1 MELHRHPLPQA
12 ITSIADL
19 RLFMEHHVF
28 AVWDFMLLLKAL
40 QQHLAPSGVPWV
52 PPTHPEIAGL
62 VNSLVAEEECDLL
75 PENLG
80 GPLHLSHFAIYRRA
94 MVEIDANTAVIDAVL
109 QQASRGDLAGAVRHR
124 GIPVPSARFLRTT
137 QELISS
143 GEVHALAAAF
153 AYGRELLVPDL
164 FRGLLDRLTVLEL
177 PCPTLRWYLERH
189 IVLDGDSHGPL
200 AETMVLTL
208 AGNDPA
214 AHQTVQTVRRQVLAD
229 RSAFWDAIELQ
240 LRERFQINR
249 SDGQHSQMLCSC
261 LT

>member
-1 MELHRHPLPQA
+1 MELRSYSLPQA

-19 RLFMEHHVF
+19 RLFMEHHCF
-28 AVWDFMLLLKAL
+28 AVWDFMLLLKTL
-40 QQHLAPSGVPWV
+40 QQHLAPSGAPWV
-52 PPTHPEIAGL
+52 PPTHPEIAGV

-94 MVEIDANTAVIDAVL
+94 MVEIGADTLVIDAVL

-124 GIPVPSARFLRTT
+124 GIPASSARFLRTT

-214 AHQTVQTVRRQVLAD
+214 ARQTVQTVRRQVLAD

-240 LRERFQINR
+240 FRERPPSNR
-249 SDGQHSQMLCSC
+249 SGGQHSQMLCSG

>member
-1 MELHRHPLPQA
+1 MELHRHPLPHA

-28 AVWDFMLLLKAL
+28 AVWDFMLLLKSL
-40 QQHLAPSGVPWV
+40 QQHLAPSVVPWV
-52 PPTHPEIAGL
+52 PPRHPEIAGL
-62 VNSLVAEEECDLL
+62 VNSLVAEEECDVL
-75 PENLG
+75 PDSLG
-80 GPLHLSHFAIYRRA
+80 EPLHLSHFAIYRRA
-94 MVEIDANTAVIDAVL
+94 MVEIGADTVVIDAVL

-124 GIPVPSARFLRTT
+124 GIPASSARFLRTT

-164 FRGLLDRLTVLEL
+164 FRGLLDRLIVLEL

-189 IVLDGDSHGPL
+189 ITLDGDSHGPL
-200 AETMVLTL
+200 AEMMVLTL
-208 AGNDPA
+208 AGSDPA
-214 AHQTVQTVRRQVLAD
+214 AHQSVQDVRSQVRSD
-229 RSAFWDAIELQ
+229 RAVFWNAIEIQ
-240 LRERFQINR
+240 LRKRPEINR
-249 SDGQHSQMLCSC
+249 SDRQDSQMLCSC

>member
-1 MELHRHPLPQA
+1 MELRCYLLPQA

-28 AVWDFMLLLKAL
+28 AVWDFMLLLKTL
-40 QQHLAPSGVPWV
+40 QQHLAPSGAPWV

-124 GIPVPSARFLRTT
+124 EIPAPSARFLRTT

-200 AETMVLTL
+200 AERMVLTL

-214 AHQTVQTVRRQVLAD
+214 ARQTVQTVRRQVLAD
-229 RSAFWDAIELQ
+229 RSAFWDAIERQ
-240 LRERFQINR
+240 FRERPPSNR
-249 SDGQHSQMLCSC
+249 SGGQHSQMLCSG

>member
-1 MELHRHPLPQA
+1 MELRCYSLPQA

-240 LRERFQINR
+240 LRKGFR
-249 SDGQHSQMLCSC
+249 SIDPMVNIHKCSV
-261 LT
+261 LV

>member
-1 MELHRHPLPQA
+1 MELRCYSLPQA
-12 ITSIADL
+12 ITSIAGQ

-28 AVWDFMLLLKAL
+28 AVWDFMLLLKTL

-62 VNSLVAEEECDLL
+62 VNSLVAEEECDLV

-80 GPLHLSHFAIYRRA
+80 GPLHLSHFAIYRLA
-94 MVEIDANTAVIDAVL
+94 MVEIGADTVVIDAVL

-124 GIPVPSARFLRTT
+124 EIPASSARFLRTT

-143 GEVHALAAAF
+143 GEVHVLAAAF

-164 FRGLLDRLTVLEL
+164 FRGLLDRLIVLEL

-189 IVLDGDSHGPL
+189 ITLDGDSHGPL

-214 AHQTVQTVRRQVLAD
+214 AHQTVQTVRRQVLSD
-229 RSAFWDAIELQ
+229 RSTFWDAIELQ

-249 SDGQHSQMLCSC
+249 SGGQHSKMLCSG
-261 LT
+261 LI

>member
-1 MELHRHPLPQA
+1 MELRCYSLPQA

-28 AVWDFMLLLKAL
+28 AVWDFMLLLKTL

-52 PPTHPEIAGL
+52 PPSHPEIAGL

-109 QQASRGDLAGAVRHR
+109 QQAWRGDLAGAVRHR
-124 GIPVPSARFLRTT
+124 DIPAPAAHVRRST

-164 FRGLLDRLTVLEL
+164 FRGLLDRLIVSEL
-177 PCPTLRWYLERH
+177 SCPTLRLYLERH
-189 IVLDGDSHGPL
+189 IALDGDSHGPL

-208 AGNDPA
+208 AGSDLA
-214 AHQTVQTVRRQVLAD
+214 AHQTVNAVRSRVRSD
-229 RSAFWDAIELQ
+229 RAAFWDAIEIQ
-240 LRERFQINR
+240 LRERSPSNR
-249 SDGQHSQMLCSC
+249 SGGEHSEMLPSV
-261 LT
+261 LV

>member
-1 MELHRHPLPQA
+1 MEVCRHSLPQA
-12 ITSIADL
+12 ISSIADL

-28 AVWDFMLLLKAL
+28 AVWDFMLLLKTL

-52 PPTHPEIAGL
+52 PATHPEIAGL

-109 QQASRGDLAGAVRHR
+109 QQASCGDLAGALRHG
-124 GIPVPSARFLRTT
+124 GIPAPSARFLRTT
-137 QELISS
+137 QALIAS
-143 GEVHALAAAF
+143 GEVHGLAAAF

-189 IVLDGDSHGPL
+189 ITLDGNNHGPL

-208 AGNDPA
+208 AGSDSA
-214 AHQTVQTVRRQVLAD
+214 AHHTVQALRRQVRSD
-229 RSAFWDAIELQ
+229 RASFWDAIEIE
-240 LRERFQINR
+240 LRERSQSNR
-249 SDGQHSQMLCSC
+249 SGGEHSEMLSSV
-261 LT
+261 LV

>member
-1 MELHRHPLPQA
+1 MELRCYSLPQA

-19 RLFMEHHVF
+19 RLFMEHHWF
-28 AVWDFMLLLKAL
+28 AVWDFMLLLKTL

-124 GIPVPSARFLRTT
+124 GIPAPSARFLRTT

-189 IVLDGDSHGPL
+189 ITLDGDSHGPL

-240 LRERFQINR
+240 FRERPPSNR
-249 SDGQHSQMLCSC
+249 SGGQHSQMLCSG

>member
-28 AVWDFMLLLKAL
+28 AVWDFMLLLKSL
-40 QQHLAPSGVPWV
+40 QQHLAPSVVPWV
-52 PPTHPEIAGL
+52 PPRHPEIAGL
-62 VNSLVAEEECDLL
+62 VNNLVAEEECDVL

-80 GPLHLSHFAIYRRA
+80 GPLHLCHFAIYRRA
-94 MVEIDANTAVIDAVL
+94 MIEIEANTSVIDTVL
-109 QQASRGDLAGAVRHR
+109 QQASCGDLAGSLRHR
-124 GIPVPSARFLRTT
+124 DIPAPSSRFLRTT
-137 QELISS
+137 QELIAS

-214 AHQTVQTVRRQVLAD
+214 AHQTVQTVRRKVLAD

-240 LRERFQINR
+240 FRERPPSNR
-249 SDGQHSQMLCSC
+249 SGGQHSQMLCSG

>member
-1 MELHRHPLPQA
+1 MELRCYSLPQA
-12 ITSIADL
+12 ITSIAGL

-28 AVWDFMLLLKAL
+28 AVWDFMLLLKTL

-94 MVEIDANTAVIDAVL
+94 MVEIDAITAVIDAVL

-124 GIPVPSARFLRTT
+124 GIPPPSARFLRTT

-143 GEVHALAAAF
+143 GELHALAAAF

-240 LRERFQINR
+240 LRESFQINR
-249 SDGQHSQMLCSC
+249 SDGQHSQMLCSG

>member
-1 MELHRHPLPQA
+1 MELRCYSLPQA
-12 ITSIADL
+12 ITSIAGL

-28 AVWDFMLLLKAL
+28 AVWDFMLLLKTL

-52 PPTHPEIAGL
+52 PPTHPEISGL

-109 QQASRGDLAGAVRHR
+109 QQASRGDLAGAMRHR
-124 GIPVPSARFLRTT
+124 GIPAPSARFLRTT

-143 GEVHALAAAF
+143 GELHALAAAF

-240 LRERFQINR
+240 LRESFQINR
-249 SDGQHSQMLCSC
+249 SDGQHSQMLCSG

>member
-1 MELHRHPLPQA
+1 MERCHRSLPQG
-12 ITSIADL
+12 ITSISDL

-28 AVWDFMLLLKAL
+28 AVWDFMLLLKTL

-94 MVEIDANTAVIDAVL
+94 MLEIEANTSVIDTVL
-109 QQASRGDLAGAVRHR
+109 QQASCGDLAGSLRHR
-124 GIPVPSARFLRTT
+124 DIPAPSSRFLRTT
-137 QELISS
+137 QELIAS

-164 FRGLLDRLTVLEL
+164 FRGLLERLIVLEL

-189 IVLDGDSHGPL
+189 ITLDGDSHGPL

-214 AHQTVQTVRRQVLAD
+214 AHQTVQTVRRQVFAD

-240 LRERFQINR
+240 LRERPPSNR
-249 SDGQHSQMLCSC
+249 SGGQHSQMLCSGR
-261 LT
+261 T

>member
-1 MELHRHPLPQA
+1 MDLHRHPLPQA
-12 ITSIADL
+12 ITTIADL

-28 AVWDFMLLLKAL
+28 AVWDFMLLLKTL

-75 PENLG
+75 PETLG
-80 GPLHLSHFAIYRRA
+80 GPVHLSHFAIYRRA

-124 GIPVPSARFLRTT
+124 GIPAPSARFLRNT
-137 QELISS
+137 QELIYS

-214 AHQTVQTVRRQVLAD
+214 EHQKVQTVRRQVLAD

-249 SDGQHSQMLCSC
+249 SGGPHSQMLCSV
-261 LT
+261 LV

>member
-1 MELHRHPLPQA
+1 MDLHRHPLPQA
-12 ITSIADL
+12 ITTIADL

-28 AVWDFMLLLKAL
+28 AVWDFMLLLKTL

-80 GPLHLSHFAIYRRA
+80 GPVHLSHFAIYRRA

-124 GIPVPSARFLRTT
+124 GIPAPSARFLRNT
-137 QELISS
+137 QELIYS

-214 AHQTVQTVRRQVLAD
+214 EHQKVQTVRRQVLAD

-249 SDGQHSQMLCSC
+249 SGGQHSQMLCSV
-261 LT
+261 LV

>member
-1 MELHRHPLPQA
+1 MELRCYSLPQA

-28 AVWDFMLLLKAL
+28 AVWDFMLLLKTL

-52 PPTHPEIAGL
+52 PPTHPEISGL

-94 MVEIDANTAVIDAVL
+94 MVEIDANIAVIDAVL
-109 QQASRGDLAGAVRHR
+109 QQASGGDLAGAMRHR
-124 GIPVPSARFLRTT
+124 GIPAPSARFLRTT

-164 FRGLLDRLTVLEL
+164 FRVLLDRLTVLDL

-189 IVLDGDSHGPL
+189 IVLDGDTHGPL

-240 LRERFQINR
+240 LRERPPSNR

>member
-28 AVWDFMLLLKAL
+28 AVWDFMLLLKSL

-52 PPTHPEIAGL
+52 PPRHPEIAGL
-62 VNSLVAEEECDLL
+62 VNSLVAEEECDVL
-75 PENLG
+75 PDSLG
-80 GPLHLSHFAIYRRA
+80 GPLHLCHFAIYRRA
-94 MVEIDANTAVIDAVL
+94 MVEIGADTAVIDAVL
-109 QQASRGDLAGAVRHR
+109 ALASRGDSASALSHPD
-124 GIPVPSARFLRTT
+124 IPAPAAHFLRTT
-137 QELISS
+137 QALVVS

-164 FRGLLDRLTVLEL
+164 FRGLLDRLIVLEL

-189 IVLDGDSHGPL
+189 IALDGDSHGPL
-200 AETMVLTL
+200 AETMVRTL

-214 AHQTVQTVRRQVLAD
+214 AHQTVRTVRRQVLAD
-229 RSAFWDAIELQ
+229 RAAFWDAIALQ
-240 LRERFQINR
+240 LRQRSQVNR
-249 SDGQHSQMLCSC
+249 SAGMFHAVSVPA
-261 LT
+261 

>member
-1 MELHRHPLPQA
+1 MDLHRHPLPQA
-12 ITSIADL
+12 ITTIADL

-28 AVWDFMLLLKAL
+28 AVWDFMLLLKTL

-75 PENLG
+75 PEKLG

-124 GIPVPSARFLRTT
+124 GIPAPSARFLRNT
-137 QELISS
+137 QELIYS

-214 AHQTVQTVRRQVLAD
+214 EHQKVQTVRRQVLAD

-249 SDGQHSQMLCSC
+249 SGGQHSQMLCSV
-261 LT
+261 LV

>member
-28 AVWDFMLLLKAL
+28 AVWDFMLLLKTL

-52 PPTHPEIAGL
+52 PPRHPEIAGL
-62 VNSLVAEEECDLL
+62 VNSLVAEEECDVL
-75 PENLG
+75 PESLG
-80 GPLHLSHFAIYRRA
+80 GPLHLCHFAAYRRA
-94 MVEIDANTAVIDAVL
+94 MLEIGADTAVIDAVL
-109 QQASRGDLAGAVRHR
+109 ESASRGELASALHHPD
-124 GIPVPSARFLRTT
+124 IPAPAAHFLRTT
-137 QELISS
+137 QALIAS

-177 PCPTLRWYLERH
+177 PCPILRWYLERH

-214 AHQTVQTVRRQVLAD
+214 AHQTVLTVRRHVLAD
-229 RSAFWDAIELQ
+229 RAAFWDAIELQ
-240 LRERFQINR
+240 LRQRFQNNR
-249 SDGQHSQMLCSC
+249 SGGEHSEMLTSV
-261 LT
+261 LV

>member
-1 MELHRHPLPQA
+1 MELRRHPLPQA
-12 ITSIADL
+12 ITSIPDL

-28 AVWDFMLLLKAL
+28 AVWDFMLLLKTL
-40 QQHLAPSGVPWV
+40 QQRLAPSGLPWV
-52 PPTHPEIAGL
+52 PPNHPEIAGL

-80 GPLHLSHFAIYRRA
+80 GPLYLSHFAIYRRA
-94 MVEIDANTAVIDAVL
+94 MVEIDANIAVIDAVL
-109 QQASRGDLAGAVRHR
+109 QQASGGDLAGAMRHR
-124 GIPVPSARFLRTT
+124 GIPAPSARFLRTT

-164 FRGLLDRLTVLEL
+164 FRVLLDRLTVLDL

-189 IVLDGDSHGPL
+189 IVLDGDTHGPL

-249 SDGQHSQMLCSC
+249 SGGQHSQMFSSALI
-261 LT
+261 

>member
-1 MELHRHPLPQA
+1 MDLHRHPLPQA
-12 ITSIADL
+12 ITTIADL

-28 AVWDFMLLLKAL
+28 AVWDFMLLLKTL

-52 PPTHPEIAGL
+52 PPTHPEIAGV

-124 GIPVPSARFLRTT
+124 GIPAPSARFLRNT
-137 QELISS
+137 QELIYS

-214 AHQTVQTVRRQVLAD
+214 EHQKVQTVRRQVLAD

-249 SDGQHSQMLCSC
+249 SGGQHSQMLCSV
-261 LT
+261 LV

>member
-28 AVWDFMLLLKAL
+28 AVWDFMLLLKSL

-52 PPTHPEIAGL
+52 PPRHPEIAGL
-62 VNSLVAEEECDLL
+62 VNSLVAEEECDVL
-75 PENLG
+75 PDSLG
-80 GPLHLSHFAIYRRA
+80 GALHLCHFAIYRRA
-94 MVEIDANTAVIDAVL
+94 MVEIGADTAVIDAVL
-109 QQASRGDLAGAVRHR
+109 ESASRGDLASALHHSD
-124 GIPVPSARFLRTT
+124 IPAPAAHFLRTT
-137 QELISS
+137 QALIASRK
-143 GEVHALAAAF
+143 VHALAAAF

-164 FRGLLDRLTVLEL
+164 FRGLLDRLIVLEL

-189 IVLDGDSHGPL
+189 ITLDGDSHGPL

-214 AHQTVQTVRRQVLAD
+214 AHQTVRTVRRQVLAD
-229 RSAFWDAIELQ
+229 RAAFWDAIELQ
-240 LRERFQINR
+240 LRERPPSNR
-249 SDGQHSQMLCSC
+249 SGGQHSQMLCSG

>member
-1 MELHRHPLPQA
+1 MELRCYSLPQA
-12 ITSIADL
+12 ITSIAGL
-19 RLFMEHHVF
+19 RLFMENHVF
-28 AVWDFMLLLKAL
+28 AVWDFMLLLKTL

-124 GIPVPSARFLRTT
+124 GIPPPSARFLRTT

-143 GEVHALAAAF
+143 GELHALAAAF

-240 LRERFQINR
+240 LRESFQINR
-249 SDGQHSQMLCSC
+249 SDGQHSQMLCSG

>member
-1 MELHRHPLPQA
+1 MELRCYSLPQA
-12 ITSIADL
+12 ITSIAGL

-28 AVWDFMLLLKAL
+28 AVWDFMLLLKTL

-52 PPTHPEIAGL
+52 PPTHPEISGL

-124 GIPVPSARFLRTT
+124 GIPPPSARFLRTT

-143 GEVHALAAAF
+143 GELHALAAAF

-240 LRERFQINR
+240 LRESFQINR
-249 SDGQHSQMLCSC
+249 SDGQHSQMLCSG

>member
-1 MELHRHPLPQA
+1 M
-12 ITSIADL
+12 I
-19 RLFMEHHVF
+19 
-28 AVWDFMLLLKAL
+28 
-40 QQHLAPSGVPWV
+40 
-52 PPTHPEIAGL
+52 EI
-62 VNSLVAEEECDLL
+62 E
-75 PENLG
+75 
-80 GPLHLSHFAIYRRA
+80 
-94 MVEIDANTAVIDAVL
+94 ANTSVIDTVL
-109 QQASRGDLAGAVRHR
+109 QQASCGDLAGSLRHR
-124 GIPVPSARFLRTT
+124 DIPAPSSRFLRTT
-137 QELISS
+137 QELIAS

-189 IVLDGDSHGPL
+189 ITLDGDSHGPL

-249 SDGQHSQMLCSC
+249 SGGQHSQMLCSG
-261 LT
+261 LI

>member
-1 MELHRHPLPQA
+1 MELRCYSLPQA

-19 RLFMEHHVF
+19 RLFMEHHCF
-28 AVWDFMLLLKAL
+28 AVWDFMLLLKTL

-229 RSAFWDAIELQ
+229 RSAFWDAIDLQ
-240 LRERFQINR
+240 LRERFLINR

>member
-1 MELHRHPLPQA
+1 MELRCYSLPQA

-28 AVWDFMLLLKAL
+28 AVWDFMLLLKTL

-52 PPTHPEIAGL
+52 PPTHPEISGL

-75 PENLG
+75 PESLG

-109 QQASRGDLAGAVRHR
+109 QQASRGDLAGAMRHR
-124 GIPVPSARFLRTT
+124 GIPAPSARFLRTT

-229 RSAFWDAIELQ
+229 RSAFWGAIEFQ

-249 SDGQHSQMLCSC
+249 SGGQHSQMLCSG
-261 LT
+261 LI

>member
-28 AVWDFMLLLKAL
+28 AVWDFMLLLKSL
-40 QQHLAPSGVPWV
+40 QQHLAPCGVPWV
-52 PPTHPEIAGL
+52 PPRHSEIAGL
-62 VNSLVAEEECDLL
+62 VNSLVAEEECDVL

-94 MVEIDANTAVIDAVL
+94 MIEIEANTSVIDTVL
-109 QQASRGDLAGAVRHR
+109 QQASCGDLAGSLRHR
-124 GIPVPSARFLRTT
+124 DIPAPSSRFLRTT
-137 QELISS
+137 QELIAS

-189 IVLDGDSHGPL
+189 ITLDGDSHGPL

-249 SDGQHSQMLCSC
+249 SDGQHSQMLCSG

>member
-28 AVWDFMLLLKAL
+28 AVWDFMLLLKSL

-52 PPTHPEIAGL
+52 PPRHPEIAGL
-62 VNSLVAEEECDLL
+62 VNSLVAEEECDVL

-94 MVEIDANTAVIDAVL
+94 MIEIEANTSVIDTVL
-109 QQASRGDLAGAVRHR
+109 QQASCGDLAGSLRHR
-124 GIPVPSARFLRTT
+124 DIPAPSSRFLRTT

-240 LRERFQINR
+240 LRERPPSNR